1 MKLPDSVTPDKFLG
15 SAGCKLSLD
24 AMPLPPQA
32 WNGTA
37 RAFPVD
43 RCVQQLM
50 TERAAAAPGAV
61 ALVAGAEVLTYEQL
75 EIRANRLAHHLRTL
89 GVSSDAIVGICFHRS
104 IEFVVAALAVL
115 KADGAYLP
123 LDPDSP
129 AERLTFMLQDAG
141 ARAVVT
147 AGRKA
152 AELAANRG
160 CVVSLDADD
169 ARIASQPSS
178 PPPCKVTA
186 SHLAYVIYT
195 SGSTGRPKGVAI
207 THRSL
212 LNLIYWH
219 QRAFAVTS
227 ADRATQ
233 LANPGFDAAVWELWP
248 HLAAGATVCFPN
260 ETTRSNPE
268 MLRDWL
274 VTQRITV
281 SFVPTALAE
290 RLVFLEWPLETRLRV
305 LLTGGD
311 TLHCYPSSALPF
323 SLVNNYGPTECTVVT
338 TSGRVLPP
346 GQPLEALPSIGRPI
360 DNVQVYILNERL
372 MPVAVGTPG
381 ELYIGGLGVARE
393 YLHHPELTV
402 ERFIPRPG
410 VNVPDDCLY
419 KTGDLARYLPD
430 GQIAF
435 LGRVDDQ
442 IKIRGYRIEP
452 DEVVKA
458 LNGHPAVACNVVVA
472 REDSPGEKYLVAYV
486 VAAPAAELAA
496 DGLRDF
502 LKSRLPDHM
511 IPAAFVRLESL
522 PLTPNGK
529 VDRTALPPPSASN
542 TVRNKS
548 GAVPRTI
555 VEERLAEILAGL
567 LGLEQVDVNDNF
579 FLLGGHSL
587 LGTQVIGRVRDA
599 FGVELPLRT
608 LFEHPTVSGMSAEID
623 RLIYSKLEAMSEEET
638 YEALDSTGNSA

>member
-1 MKLPDSVTPDKFLG
+1 LPDSVTADKLAG
-15 SAGCKLSLD
+15 SAGCKLSPD
-24 AMPLPPQA
+24 AMPFPA
-32 WNGTA
+32 EDWNATA

-50 TERAAAAPGAV
+50 TEQAAATPGAV

-75 EIRANRLAHHLRTL
+75 EIRANRLAHHLRSL
-89 GVSSDAIVGICFHRS
+89 GARPDAIVGICLRRS

-129 AERLTFMLQDAG
+129 AERLAFMLQDAE
-141 ARAVVT
+141 ARVMVT
-147 AGRKA
+147 RERKA
-152 AELAANRG
+152 AQLAAGRWS
-160 CVVSLDADD
+160 VVSLDADD

-178 PPPCKVTA
+178 PPPCEVTA
-186 SHLAYVIYT
+186 AHLAYAIYT
-195 SGSTGRPKGVAI
+195 SGSTGRPKGVAV

-212 LNLIYWH
+212 LNLLYWH
-219 QRAFAVTS
+219 QRSFAVTPV
-227 ADRATQ
+227 DRATQ

-248 HLAAGATVCFPN
+248 HLAAGASVYFSD
-260 ETTRSNPE
+260 ESTRNSPE

-274 VTQRITV
+274 VTQGITI

-290 RLVFLEWPLETRLRV
+290 RLVFLEWPRETRLRI
-305 LLTGGD
+305 LLTGAD
-311 TLHCYPSSALPF
+311 TLHCFPSSALPF
-323 SLVNNYGPTECTVVT
+323 SLVNNYGPTECAVVA
-338 TSGRVLPP
+338 TSGRVPP
-346 GQPLEALPSIGRPI
+346 GQRSEVLPSIGRPI
-360 DNVQVYILNERL
+360 DNVQVYILDERL
-372 MPVAVGTPG
+372 KPVAVGMPG
-381 ELYIGGLGVARE
+381 ELYIGGLGLARE
-393 YLHHPELTV
+393 YLNRPELTA
-402 ERFIPRPG
+402 ERFIPSPCGDVHPG
-410 VNVPDDCLY
+410 DRLY
-419 KTGDLARYLPD
+419 RTGDLARYLPD

-452 DEVVKA
+452 DEIVNV
-458 LNGHPAVACNVVVA
+458 LNGHPAVACNIVVA

-486 VAAPAAELAA
+486 VAASAAELTSGA
-496 DGLRDF
+496 LRDF
-502 LKSRLPDHM
+502 LRLRLPDYM
-511 IPAAFVRLESL
+511 IPAVFVRLESL

-542 TVRNKS
+542 TVRDNTV
-548 GAVPRTI
+548 GAPCSI

-567 LGLEQVDVNDNF
+567 LGLEQVGVDDNF

-608 LFEHPTVSGMSAEID
+608 LFDHPTVNGMCAEIE

-638 YEALDSTGNSA
+638 QVALDSKDTST